1 MGIWVQPWVGNLPSL
16 LLKGYTFYYTVIII
30 YVPTY
35 LKTMK
40 WWSHEAPN
48 FKCEC
53 MITLLSFWLAKP
65 SQISSVVKGNLHLHQ
80 MNYDKDFYHHKAKE
94 ITTPF
99 LLILSKTW
107 WTHAPPKGYEL
118 ADFVKLFGRESSSE
132 CFFHLYTIYNF
143 HSEKLFPPKF
153 YQSNSASWTWKIN
166 RPSKPLTISTPSLPQ
181 EA

>member
-1 MGIWVQPWVGNLPSL
+1 MALEIRETVRNGHLGSALSGKFTIPSPEGIYIL
-16 LLKGYTFYYTVIII
+16 LYCNYHI
-30 YVPTY
+30 PTY

-80 MNYDKDFYHHKAKE
+80 MNYDKDFYHQKAKE

-143 HSEKLFPPKF
+143 HSEKLFPP
-153 YQSNSASWTWKIN
+153 N
-166 RPSKPLTISTPSLPQ
+166 
-181 EA
+181 